1 MPAIAPIEVTG
12 ITPNMTFDPQRI
24 DGPLA
29 SFVDSSTGISIGMPK
44 LTSSLVLPSK
54 KSKYARVRVRL
65 VIPTL
70 ETPAYEGAAP
80 VLAFEN
86 FADITFSLHE
96 RSDETQ
102 RTAIHAAMVEVLG
115 DANVAAQVQTLAS
128 FY

>member
-12 ITPNMTFDPQRI
+12 ITPNLTFDPQRI
-24 DGPLA
+24 DGPVS
-29 SFVDSSTGISIGMPK
+29 SFVDTTSGVSLGMPK

-70 ETPAYEGAAP
+70 ETPPYEGAAP
-80 VLAFEN
+80 QLAYEN

-96 RSDETQ
+96 RASATE
-102 RTAIHAAMVEVLG
+102 RTAIHGAIVEILG
-115 DANVAAQVQTLAS
+115 DAAVAAQVQDLSS